1 MDFLGSPA
9 VKTLYLPMQE
19 AWVLSS
25 YMLCSAA
32 KKKKKLKKML
42 KKKLKKLNIKRL
54 KKKKL
59 KKIVTT

>member
-42 KKKLKKLNIKRL
+42 KKKIKKVKH
-54 KKKKL
+54 
-59 KKIVTT
+59 

>member
-32 KKKKKLKKML
+32 KKKKKVKENV
-42 KKKLKKLNIKRL
+42 KKKIKKVKH
-54 KKKKL
+54 
-59 KKIVTT
+59 